1 MEQFKKVEIDLS
13 SSDELQVRLDAFR
26 RRATDIN
33 VFLQSRKWGAHSIHV
48 DRSDQNRPIISG
60 SQPDELA
67 LEALYRRFRFFILN
81 DEDANY
87 FRFIRLLSASCN
99 SDLLHQF
106 LRLEKKDFYYEYALE
121 FAFITA
127 STKYR
132 PDEVINF
139 WFNAYYFHDQSID
152 RSKLATFENV
162 VSTEGAKVVLWNCVW
177 HSVRKIRNL
186 AWLTRETTLQNPIVY
201 VPVFREQ
208 PMQ

>member
-1 MEQFKKVEIDLS
+1 MENFEKVEIALS
-13 SSDELQVRLDAFR
+13 SSEELQARLGAFR
-26 RRATDIN
+26 RRATDLN
-33 VFLQSRKWGAHSIHV
+33 VFVQSQQWGTHNIHV
-48 DRSDQNRPIISG
+48 DRSDQNRPKISG

-87 FRFIRLLSASCN
+87 YRFIRLLSASSKN
-99 SDLLHQF
+99 ELLHKY
-106 LRLEKKDFYYEYALE
+106 LRLEKKNFFYEYSLE

-132 PDEVINF
+132 PDEVIDF
-139 WFNAYYFHDQSID
+139 WFNAYYFHDQSTD
-152 RSKLATFENV
+152 RSKLATFESI
-162 VSTEGAKVVLWNCVW
+162 VSSEGAKVVLWNCVW

-201 VPVFREQ
+201 VPVPRE
-208 PMQ
+208 